1 MTKDIIAESVQND
14 LRYLQLLARSFP
26 TIADASTEIINLEA
40 ILNLPKGTE
49 HFLSD
54 LHGEDQAFSHV
65 LRNAS
70 GAVKRKVN
78 EIFSNTLRESEKKE
92 LCSLIY
98 YPEDKLELIKSQEQ
112 DLEDWYQVTLNQL
125 VRVCR
130 NVSSKYTRSKVRK
143 ALPKEFS
150 YIIQELLHESSVEPN
165 KSAYVD
171 QIICTIIS
179 TGRADDFIIAM
190 CNLIQRLTIDLLHI
204 IGDIYDRGPGA
215 HLIMDILCDYH
226 NFDVQWGNHDIL
238 WMGAAS
244 GNLVSIANVIRMCLR
259 FGNMATLEDG
269 YGINLLPLATFA
281 MEAYGDDPC
290 ALFMPKTKFADN
302 AMDEKTTRLIAQM
315 HKAITIIQ
323 FKLEGEIIRRRPE
336 FEMDDRMLLHH
347 IDLKWGVVHI
357 DGKDYTLKD
366 TNWPTLDPKDPYRLS
381 IEEED
386 LIRKILHSFE
396 SSEKM
401 KKHMRCF
408 FRHGGM
414 YQVCNSNL
422 LFHASIPMN
431 PDGTFKSVRILGQDY
446 KGRALLDRVD
456 QLIRTAYF
464 KTGEQEEVEYA
475 HDYIW
480 YLWGGKDSP
489 LFDKSKMATFERAF
503 IEEAETHKEE
513 KGAYYTLREQ
523 EEICDKIL
531 DEFGVTGMHRHIING
546 HVPVRSNQGE
556 NPIKANGKMLVIDG
570 GFSRPY
576 HLETGIAG
584 YTLVYH
590 SRGFQL
596 VQHEPFESRAKAIE
610 EGLDIKS
617 TTIVVELSSH
627 RQMVKDTEL
636 QLKDLETIESQL
648 AKQQKTAAAGN
659 KDAKVM
665 VTVLEAYKA
674 ELEQGKNAR
683 GVTFESKEEQK
694 VAHDLFLLT
703 TKPVLYVANVD
714 EASAKS
720 GNEYSKKVEEIAKEE
735 GAECMVIAA
744 KTEEDIASLE
754 TYEDKQMFLEELGLE
769 ESGVNR
775 LIKKAYALLNLET
788 FITAGEMEVKAWTYH
803 KGWKAPQC
811 AGVIH
816 TDFEKGFIRAE
827 VIKYDDYIQY
837 GSEAAVREA
846 GKLGIEG
853 KEYVVQDGDIMHF
866 RFNV

>member
-1 MTKDIIAESVQND
+1 M
-14 LRYLQLLARSFP
+14 
-26 TIADASTEIINLEA
+26 
-40 ILNLPKGTE
+40 
-49 HFLSD
+49 
-54 LHGEDQAFSHV
+54 
-65 LRNAS
+65 
-70 GAVKRKVN
+70 
-78 EIFSNTLRESEKKE
+78 
-92 LCSLIY
+92 
-98 YPEDKLELIKSQEQ
+98 
-112 DLEDWYQVTLNQL
+112 
-125 VRVCR
+125 
-130 NVSSKYTRSKVRK
+130 
-143 ALPKEFS
+143 
-150 YIIQELLHESSVEPN
+150 
-165 KSAYVD
+165 D

-238 WMGAAS
+238 WMGSAS

-347 IDLKWGVVHI
+347 IDLKRGVVHI

-464 KTGEQEEVEYA
+464 KT
-475 HDYIW
+475 
-480 YLWGGKDSP
+480 
-489 LFDKSKMATFERAF
+489 
-503 IEEAETHKEE
+503 ETHKEE

-627 RQMVKDTEL
+627 RQMVKDTDKGADL
-636 QLKDLETIESQL
+636 QSQIKDLEKL
-648 AKQQKTAAAGN
+648 
-659 KDAKVM
+659 
-665 VTVLEAYKA
+665 LYAYRN
-674 ELEQGKNAR
+674 G
-683 GVTFESKEEQK
+683 
-694 VAHDLFLLT
+694 
-703 TKPVLYVANVD
+703 
-714 EASAKS
+714 
-720 GNEYSKKVEEIAKEE
+720 
-735 GAECMVIAA
+735 
-744 KTEEDIASLE
+744 
-754 TYEDKQMFLEELGLE
+754 
-769 ESGVNR
+769 
-775 LIKKAYALLNLET
+775 LIKEKER
-788 FITAGEMEVKAWTYH
+788 ME
-803 KGWKAPQC
+803 
-811 AGVIH
+811 
-816 TDFEKGFIRAE
+816 R
-827 VIKYDDYIQY
+827 
-837 GSEAAVREA
+837 
-846 GKLGIEG
+846 
-853 KEYVVQDGDIMHF
+853 
-866 RFNV
+866 